1 MMKNIPDIV
10 IKKKIDTW
18 NIIVNNVKKIYISF
32 YNKIILFLTNCIF
45 LEELKLNAEIKFKFK
60 HLSLNYE

>member
-32 YNKIILFLTNCIF
+32 YNKIILFLKQIVYF
-45 LEELKLNAEIKFKFK
+45 
-60 HLSLNYE
+60 

>member
-32 YNKIILFLTNCIF
+32 YNKIILFFNKLYIF
-45 LEELKLNAEIKFKFK
+45 RRIEIECRNKIQIQTFIIEL
-60 HLSLNYE
+60 